1 MGRGHGKRERQSWVV
16 GAGRAP
22 QVRAKKGDETGE
34 EKGAGGGEPRQIEAV
49 GPATKQLGP
58 LQLLG
63 PVENI
68 SPVQGGLGV
77 SPAKSKEV
85 VGYDADEAD

>member
-1 MGRGHGKRERQSWVV
+1 MVTGREKGRVGLSVQEGPHKHGPRRETRL
-16 GAGRAP
+16 
-22 QVRAKKGDETGE
+22 GE

-77 SPAKSKEV
+77 SPAKNKEV